1 MLIICDTLPQQSED
15 ESVGHLLH
23 DMCFQGTEK
32 TAYRLVWIM
41 VTRGRAGSKELTIFS
56 WCQRWKDWM
65 VYQSTEFTMELM
77 SEAESLG
84 VSAAQ
89 PFLCYLGRVRRNILA
104 GKRAAFNTGL
114 TLVRLKR
121 LERLKCIAKW
131 WTFWKKNSENCHFRC
146 HYMLSFTVKI

>member
-1 MLIICDTLPQQSED
+1 
-15 ESVGHLLH
+15 
-23 DMCFQGTEK
+23 
-32 TAYRLVWIM
+32 
-41 VTRGRAGSKELTIFS
+41 
-56 WCQRWKDWM
+56 
-65 VYQSTEFTMELM
+65 MELM

-131 WTFWKKNSENCHFRC
+131 
-146 HYMLSFTVKI
+146 